1 MHNCTAGAG
10 GLHLGAS
17 GGGRGVSQDHPEV
30 LSRRGKLMS
39 LPSKMCP
46 PIFGF
51 VTKSPV
57 FISLSGLFILPAIE
71 PGLQVCLSLII
82 ISPIC
87 AKFVPNTPQT
97 RMQIY
102 LTRGHYRQKLSRGS
116 HKFIS
121 FPVCTGRVLLQPPL
135 QLGWEHVTES
145 WMMKY
150 K

>member
-57 FISLSGLFILPAIE
+57 FISLSGLFILP
-71 PGLQVCLSLII
+71 
-82 ISPIC
+82 
-87 AKFVPNTPQT
+87 T
-97 RMQIY
+97 
-102 LTRGHYRQKLSRGS
+102 H
-116 HKFIS
+116 
-121 FPVCTGRVLLQPPL
+121 
-135 QLGWEHVTES
+135 
-145 WMMKY
+145 
-150 K
+150 